1 MNIFPNLIVVP
12 NSTIA
17 NWVRE
22 FEAWAPHVRVVMF
35 SGSADS
41 RDIIRDYELY
51 HENGRLAYHVLLATY
66 ETMTNPRDFHSIFK
80 SVPRWEVVIVDE
92 GQRGAW

>member
-22 FEAWAPHVRVVMF
+22 FEVWAPHVRVVMYL
-35 SGSADS
+35 GSADS
-41 RDIIRDYELY
+41 RDIIRDHEVY
-51 HENGRLAYHVLLATY
+51 HENGGLAYHVLLATY
-66 ETMTNPRDFHSIFK
+66 ESVINPRDFSAIFK
-80 SVPRWEVVIVDE
+80 SVLRWEVVIVDE
-92 GQRGAW
+92 GQRGK